1 MAGHACSVLQHAEFG
16 MTFTV
21 HGVRN
26 GKPVQVTWRDDG
38 RLEGDPDLV
47 EMFQAYVEAGEPID
61 VRPDGAVVEAD
72 LADPIKAFT
81 LIVMYIPVVTA
92 LEGDPPPGIDFA
104 AELADLHEDQE
115 RQAQREHERARRWWR
130 RLRRL

>member
-1 MAGHACSVLQHAEFG
+1 